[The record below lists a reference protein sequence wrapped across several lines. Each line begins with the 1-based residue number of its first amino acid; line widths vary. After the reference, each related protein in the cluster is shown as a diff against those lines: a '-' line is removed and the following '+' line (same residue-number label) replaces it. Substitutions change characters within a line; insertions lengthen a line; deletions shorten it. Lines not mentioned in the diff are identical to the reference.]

1 MSKFNIK
8 VARIEA
14 VAGAEEDAQVRIT
27 FQVDRGSTT
36 FQVPI
41 FMSIGDFDDTEMFQ
55 AARSTYIERS
65 LNSRHPKPELEAF
78 IERPA
83 AAFEREL
90 ASKGITPSRQFFGRR
105 AQGMQSLPGKS

>member
-1 MSKFNIK
+1 MQVAAGELCHAILDRQRPAPMSKFNIK

-65 LNSRHPKPELEAF
+65 LNSRPKARVGSF
-78 IERPA
+78 HRKTCSS
-83 AAFEREL
+83 FR
-90 ASKGITPSRQFFGRR
+90 T
-105 AQGMQSLPGKS
+105 